1 MTTLAQSAGAT
12 KLADLLG
19 VDLREKPKSKRPT
32 SPLLAVPCRCL
43 APDGRHDA
51 RVWATAPGLC
61 EKCGRWLA
69 SSIGEAEARRDL
81 PGLAALAEAVEDVQE
96 GLLDEA
102 SADGVLDEDDYI
114 HWLETRLAATERDL
128 ERLVAGAKR

>member
-1 MTTLAQSAGAT
+1 MATLASAGVT
-12 KLADLLG
+12 ELADLLG
-19 VDLREKPKSKRPT
+19 VDLREKPKSKRLTVPQ
-32 SPLLAVPCRCL
+32 LLAVPCRCL
-43 APDGRHDA
+43 APDGRHDP

-81 PGLAALAEAVEDVQE
+81 PGLAGLAEAVEDVRE

-128 ERLVAGAKR
+128 ERLAAGAKR